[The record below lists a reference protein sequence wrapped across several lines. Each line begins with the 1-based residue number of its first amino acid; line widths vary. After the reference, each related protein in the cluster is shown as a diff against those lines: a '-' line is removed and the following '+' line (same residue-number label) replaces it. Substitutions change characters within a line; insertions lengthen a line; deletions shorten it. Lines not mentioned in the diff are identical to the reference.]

1 MRAFNELNKPLV
13 YDKEEGDRFQEEMI
27 SQIIKEGEKKK
38 QRVVRF
44 LGSNIWPIEKI
55 VEKFGLSHDVIKD
68 HGNGLVKMAFY
79 SDESMRVVCFY
90 LTMPYSEVL
99 ERLDK

>member
-1 MRAFNELNKPLV
+1 MKSFNELNKPLV

-55 VEKFGLSHDVIKD
+55 V
-68 HGNGLVKMAFY
+68 
-79 SDESMRVVCFY
+79 
-90 LTMPYSEVL
+90 
-99 ERLDK
+99 